1 MAKTKK
7 NLDCVEVNNQ
17 PTVEANKETETKQQ
31 EVTTKQVK
39 QKPEL
44 TQQEK
49 QEKALAKMY
58 IRYIQCSEA
67 LEKKDIHYYSKCNKE
82 MFESYKNS
90 LTEKQK
96 DLIVRMYEI
105 ETDYF
110 KHLNKYVQREYML
123 DKIYGKEHLNIMELT
138 DEERDVINK
147 RRAKQQEIKEARKE
161 VK

>member
-17 PTVEANKETETKQQ
+17 STVKTNKKT
-31 EVTTKQVK
+31 
-39 QKPEL
+39 EL

-67 LEKKDIHYYSKCNKE
+67 LEKKDIHYYSKCKKE

-90 LTEKQK
+90 LTEQQK
-96 DLIVRMYEI
+96 NIIVKMYEI

-110 KHLNKYVQREYML
+110 KHLNKYIQKEYML

-138 DEERDVINK
+138 DEEREVINK
-147 RRAKQQEIKEARKE
+147 RRAAKEAKQRKE

>member
-17 PTVEANKETETKQQ
+17 STVKTNKKT
-31 EVTTKQVK
+31 
-39 QKPEL
+39 EL

-82 MFESYKNS
+82 MFNSYKNI
-90 LTEKQK
+90 LTEQQK
-96 DLIVRMYEI
+96 NIIVKMYEI

-110 KHLNKYVQREYML
+110 KHLNKYIQKEYML
-123 DKIYGKEHLNIMELT
+123 NKVYGKEHLNIMELT